1 VEDFKLVENKKFP
14 DKTAIEL
21 VGGDFKGMIYLYGDV
36 TISEED
42 PPVLGFDFEVMK
54 NPNKVKYKDSKAFE
68 DVMGDILVGLID
80 EQMKKY
86 DRKDDT
92 DELSNE

>member
-14 DKTAIEL
+14 DKIAIEL
-21 VGGDFKGMIYLYGDV
+21 VGGDFKGMVYLYGDV

-42 PPVLGFDFEVMK
+42 PPVLKFDFEVMK
-54 NPNKVKYKDSKAFE
+54 NPNKVKYKDSEAFE
-68 DVMGDILVGLID
+68 DVIGDILVGLID